1 MQVLRGGKKRLNV
14 YQQECCWWGH
24 SIVMP
29 LAVCYIDI
37 NKNEV
42 HLHALIW
49 TEVYCY
55 VQMAS
60 TYVLTNFHKE
70 QKVKLNCAC
79 VCVCVCV
86 CVYACTYTEWSLAG
100 WTPLSSVC
108 SAEWKLVRE
117 GRCLPSYFTHF
128 FIIWFVANTV
138 PVCEQAVLAVCK
150 NILPLWSITC
160 IFTFFNYWGKLGR
173 LHLVSRS
180 VLCGG
185 NEELLFF

>member
-1 MQVLRGGKKRLNV
+1 MCV
-14 YQQECCWWGH
+14 Y
-24 SIVMP
+24 
-29 LAVCYIDI
+29 
-37 NKNEV
+37 K
-42 HLHALIW
+42 
-49 TEVYCY
+49 
-55 VQMAS
+55 
-60 TYVLTNFHKE
+60 
-70 QKVKLNCAC
+70 C
-79 VCVCVCV
+79 VCVYTHPLNSLHISTCTYTHLIPVVCVCV